1 MSTQHI
7 EDCTINGGTSLDVDC
22 PEDPAACENAPTGE
36 ASIWNPRNIL
46 GLSPDTK
53 TVDERL
59 TAVEGQT
66 LFRVNTFTYA
76 IGTGALEI
84 HKNGLLLAQGIEW
97 VEQTNNTFQ
106 LATPA
111 TAGDQIIAMGHVG
124 VTALVD
130 VRDTDIYVSNYQ
142 AVRDYGGTETLLYA
156 KGRVLPAD
164 GGEDFFIYLTGA
176 APGYYIDNDATIIV
190 PTAGDGSAAW
200 VRRGDLN
207 FATLNDLVVS
217 PSLSIGDVVET
228 FGYLTAGDGGANVY
242 VIRAAGTGT
251 HDGGHFIDLTGTLFQ
266 AEGLFG
272 SAPIEYNTRQWG
284 ALGDGVTDDTTQI
297 QAAINFLSL
306 SGGGT
311 LMFPITSEGSTYRC
325 NLSLEDN
332 TSLLGGSRSV
342 ELIPAIDAPIIA
354 VDPAGYPLNR
364 LTIQLLVLNGFATKG
379 TFTQQDGILISPN
392 TTVIQDK
399 IRIVECIITDC
410 GKRGVVFS
418 AVTADSEMREAV
430 IHRTTIR
437 DCVGSALVIEGD
449 VAQTKISS
457 SAILNSGDENSEGE
471 SNIVILAGGGVFPE
485 DVSFDSCRIENDSYL
500 VSGVSMYISG
510 VLGLTLTNCGF
521 RDFFT
526 AIKVGNGP
534 NGQILI
540 QDSRF
545 ERLEA
550 GDIEALAELVD
561 VNGFTWTNNNVA
573 AATTGPLGISYTGV
587 VTALLKVD
595 IESNNSWGN
604 LTTSVGN
611 LPPAILSGTSVNLSS
626 RNGTIPISLSADGS
640 SNLDSVLDEKGG
652 IAQLVNGD
660 EVILHIT
667 DLARVVTVVH
677 GTGNIRLNAGSS
689 FTLDGI
695 AKIIKLSWSSYS
707 LAWIEITRS
716 DNLVF

>member
-1 MSTQHI
+1 
-7 EDCTINGGTSLDVDC
+7 
-22 PEDPAACENAPTGE
+22 
-36 ASIWNPRNIL
+36 
-46 GLSPDTK
+46 
-53 TVDERL
+53 
-59 TAVEGQT
+59 
-66 LFRVNTFTYA
+66 
-76 IGTGALEI
+76 
-84 HKNGLLLAQGIEW
+84 
-97 VEQTNNTFQ
+97 
-106 LATPA
+106 
-111 TAGDQIIAMGHVG
+111 
-124 VTALVD
+124 
-130 VRDTDIYVSNYQ
+130 
-142 AVRDYGGTETLLYA
+142 
-156 KGRVLPAD
+156 
-164 GGEDFFIYLTGA
+164 
-176 APGYYIDNDATIIV
+176 
-190 PTAGDGSAAW
+190 
-200 VRRGDLN
+200 
-207 FATLNDLVVS
+207 
-217 PSLSIGDVVET
+217 
-228 FGYLTAGDGGANVY
+228 
-242 VIRAAGTGT
+242 
-251 HDGGHFIDLTGTLFQ
+251 
-266 AEGLFG
+266 
-272 SAPIEYNTRQWG
+272 
-284 ALGDGVTDDTTQI
+284 
-297 QAAINFLSL
+297 
-306 SGGGT
+306 
-311 LMFPITSEGSTYRC
+311 
-325 NLSLEDN
+325 
-332 TSLLGGSRSV
+332 
-342 ELIPAIDAPIIA
+342 
-354 VDPAGYPLNR
+354 
-364 LTIQLLVLNGFATKG
+364 
-379 TFTQQDGILISPN
+379 
-392 TTVIQDK
+392 
-399 IRIVECIITDC
+399 
-410 GKRGVVFS
+410 
-418 AVTADSEMREAV
+418 
-430 IHRTTIR
+430 
-437 DCVGSALVIEGD
+437 
-449 VAQTKISS
+449 
-457 SAILNSGDENSEGE
+457 
-471 SNIVILAGGGVFPE
+471 
-485 DVSFDSCRIENDSYL
+485 
-500 VSGVSMYISG
+500 MYISG

-573 AATTGPLGISYTGV
+573 AATTGPLGISYTGA